1 MRYAYKCSCSSISTL
16 KGEAEPVSGSGIVRR
31 VFIFGLLIWTACSQ
45 LASAE
50 TYILCADVS
59 VGAKFDS
66 DNTFT
71 PSQPC
76 TITSPP
82 TDSQTD
88 YMLVRFDFTG
98 WPNHTIVFGAKMR
111 LTKSG
116 GQNPSPYT
124 VYAYGFYDDNTD
136 WYLAPQNA
144 TGLWQYYDTRGDDDI
159 PWKNSSGQADT
170 IENADYWLG
179 GSGSSWDGETL
190 EVSLN
195 TAGVQDWIAGA
206 TPNNGLR
213 LESNRTSVPYFYG
226 SGAAN
231 VSDRPTLIIEADA
244 PEPGSL
250 ILLTVG
256 AISLLTKRRRRRN
269 RPAPAS

>member
-1 MRYAYKCSCSSISTL
+1 MLTSAPAHPYRLSK
-16 KGEAEPVSGSGIVRR
+16 EAEPVSGSGIVRGA
-31 VFIFGLLIWTACSQ
+31 FIFGLLIWTVCSQ
-45 LASAE
+45 PASAE
-50 TYILCADVS
+50 TYILYADVS
-59 VGAKFDS
+59 VGVKFDS
-66 DNTFT
+66 DNTST

-98 WPNHTIVFGAKMR
+98 WPSDTIVSSAKLR
-111 LTKSG
+111 LTMSG
-116 GQNPSPYT
+116 GQNPSPYI
-124 VYAYGFYDDNTD
+124 VYAYGFCADNTD
-136 WYLAPQNA
+136 WYLAPQNV
-144 TGLWQYYDTRGDDDI
+144 TGLWQYYDTGSDGDI
-159 PWKNSSGQADT
+159 PWKNRSGQVDT

-179 GSGSSWDGETL
+179 GSGSTWDGKTL
-190 EVSLN
+190 EISLN
-195 TAGVQDWIAGA
+195 AANVQNWIAGV

-213 LESNRTSVPYFYG
+213 LKSNRTSVPYFYG

-231 VSDRPTLIIEADA
+231 VSDRPTLIIEATV

-250 ILLTVG
+250 VLLTVS
-256 AISLLTKRRRRRN
+256 AIGLLTKRRRYRN

>member
-1 MRYAYKCSCSSISTL
+1 M
-16 KGEAEPVSGSGIVRR
+16 SGSGIVRGA
-31 VFIFGLLIWTACSQ
+31 FIFGLLIWMVCSQ
-45 LASAE
+45 TASAE
-50 TYILCADVS
+50 TYILYADVS
-59 VGAKFDS
+59 VGVKFDS
-66 DNTFT
+66 DNTST

-98 WPNHTIVFGAKMR
+98 WQSDTIVSSAGLR
-111 LTKSG
+111 LTRSG
-116 GQNPSPYT
+116 GQNPSPYI
-124 VYAYGFYDDNTD
+124 VYAYGFCGSNTD

-144 TGLWQYYDTRGDDDI
+144 TGLWQYYDSGGDDDI

-179 GSGSSWDGETL
+179 DSGGTWDGETL
-190 EVSLN
+190 EISLN
-195 TAGVQDWIAGA
+195 AAKVQNWIAGV

-213 LESNRTSVPYFYG
+213 LQSNKTSVPYFYG

-231 VSDRPTLIIEADA
+231 AADRPALIIEADA
-244 PEPGSL
+244 PEPAGL
-250 ILLTVG
+250 VLLTVG
-256 AISLLTKRRRRRN
+256 AIGLLAKRRHRRIGW
-269 RPAPAS
+269 